1 MAKIQVKNL
10 KELENV
16 LKAQF
21 NDNKFFTSH
30 LQDKS
35 AEMMSERIKENV
47 YGGFTPSEY
56 NRRGDAG
63 GFSDP
68 TGIQFTDINDTG
80 NGLLIKLEN
89 MNTGNDSMAGKTLT
103 DMFENGVR
111 DNWDN
116 PDAMD
121 AYGRIVSD
129 KREFI
134 SDTISDMNQNKG
146 ELVEALR
153 KDLKELGFD
162 VKTK

>member
-1 MAKIQVKNL
+1 
-10 KELENV
+10 ENV

-47 YGGFTPSEY
+47 YGGFTPSGY
-56 NRRGDAG
+56 VRREDDG

-68 TGIQFTDINDTG
+68 SGIQFTDMNDTG

-103 DMFENGVR
+103 NMFENGVR
-111 DNWDN
+111 ENWDN
-116 PDAMD
+116 PDAID
-121 AYGRIVSD
+121 AYGRIVSE
-129 KREFI
+129 KRPFI
-134 SDTISDMNQNKG
+134 DDTISDMNNKKS
-146 ELVEALR
+146 ELVEAH
-153 KDLKELGFD
+153 FSYYSYH
-162 VKTK
+162 